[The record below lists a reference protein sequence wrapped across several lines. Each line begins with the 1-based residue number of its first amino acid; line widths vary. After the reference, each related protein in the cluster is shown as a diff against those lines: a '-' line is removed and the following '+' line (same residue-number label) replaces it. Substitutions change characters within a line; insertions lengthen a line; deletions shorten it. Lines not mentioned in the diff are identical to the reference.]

1 MRRAWAR
8 SRPMVDA
15 PLSTAELASL
25 QAAGLGELGAR
36 LLKQLTHAQ
45 HEISWRDARIAKLTF
60 EMAQLKRVKFGAK
73 SEQLD
78 AQQKALFDE
87 AVDADIAALEEQLQ
101 DLIAGSAKPRQ
112 PRVPPRRAAL
122 PASLPRVERHHEPE
136 NTTCVCGCAL
146 KRIGQDVSEKLD

>member
-1 MRRAWAR
+1 
-8 SRPMVDA
+8 MVDA
-15 PLSTAELASL
+15 PLSPAELASL

-45 HEISWRDARIAKLTF
+45 HEITWRDASIEKLTF
-60 EMAQLKRVKFGAK
+60 EMAQLKRVKFGVK

-101 DLIAGSAKPRQ
+101 DLIAGSSKSSEPRTSASSGTTS
-112 PRVPPRRAAL
+112 PRTPPARAAVRSS
-122 PASLPRVERHHEPE
+122 ASAR
-136 NTTCVCGCAL
+136 T
-146 KRIGQDVSEKLD
+146 